1 MATFRRQNSERRDR
15 LEPVDQSSR
24 ERRASSA
31 SRHRPL
37 SATRPRSKSSPPP
50 SHSERESTLT
60 TAECNSSSSPPQEG
74 SDYSPSAE
82 PHTPTSLMDDF
93 DHEYTRFPESRSRSS
108 SAGSFER
115 FRDVDARTQ
124 LEAELDSKWILNLSM
139 HFRDKSDREKF
150 FVTYA
155 ETPTRWRRVTV
166 SCDYRNAEPGSL
178 EMDLKELQYQRD
190 KSIQIY
196 ESIRD
201 SLPEIQFYNTVTNLK
216 LETSEGRLHVHVTED
231 TNEIIP
237 YPPKTS
243 VEHILEDDDFRPR
256 EIRESELVFDSHI
269 SGFVYKVR
277 YCGKDYIKKE
287 IPGPDTVDEFLY
299 EINALHALI
308 GSDSVIQLEAIV
320 VDDQRETV
328 KGLLISFA
336 EQGALV
342 DLLYDHKGEISWED
356 RIRWAQQAVQG
367 LSEIHEEGYVQGDF
381 TLSNIVV
388 DSENN
393 AKIIDIN
400 RRGCPVGWEPPE
412 IAKKIQSNQRI
423 SMYIGEKTDLYQLGM
438 TLWALAM
445 DDDEPERHD
454 QPLSTEDFPLCVPRW
469 YCDIV
474 ETCLQPRPKHRLSAK
489 DLLKMFPSPSPP
501 LMRPTL
507 HGRSSTARAI
517 DKRYIEPSAAVERE
531 DIERLGFS
539 RPRHTEDDFTSRE
552 STVDPVFTDARSSTY
567 QFYSENSYVG
577 VVRGRR
583 PAPNV
588 AHLDMNHMR
597 HQDSGIDLPEACEL
611 EPQIIPISPGFDRE
625 YDEVDVGGNPYLV
638 SRQSF
643 DPEELDILEGHPRGR
658 RRSVQHTISRQNTLT
673 RLDPVVTETVESD
686 PVDHDDD
693 PAMSEDDDE
702 EIEGEP
708 DRMEA
713 QGPAFGESSIMSG
726 STPGNGSSI
735 ATLSGPYMTSAPT
748 PPPLDIVTA
757 DLASF
762 GGHPSSEEHSR
773 NEPIAVPALNTVNET
788 KEMPVISSLDEP
800 KPISVLNSAP
810 EAMRVLSFEDEHEV
824 MQALGSRDEPKT
836 MPVLSS
842 EDEPEATP
850 ALCSEGEPE
859 AMRALSFEDEPEAMQ
874 ALNSEHEAK
883 VMQALSSEDEPEA
896 TSALRSEDE
905 PEAIPTLSSEDGP
918 EATPAIRSED
928 EPEAMQ
934 ALISEDEPKAMLALS
949 SEDEPE
955 AIPALRSED
964 EPEAMPAL
972 SFEDEPEAMQA
983 LGSEHEPKAV
993 QALSSE
999 DEPETTPALRYED
1012 EPEAVLVLSSE
1023 DEPKAMQALSSEDEP
1038 EAVQALISGDEPETT
1053 PVLRSEDE
1061 PEAMLALST
1070 EDEPK
1075 AMQTLGSMDE
1085 PQATLALESVDEPES
1100 IVAISSMDDTHIVND
1115 APTPDLPQAHDGSTQ
1130 TCEDQLNDPPPP
1142 QTPQS
1147 TQPADTTPAEPVPE
1161 PTPALSLKDTGHD
1174 DETASIVS
1182 SLDADDLILTTA
1194 MEESVYHDVPTT
1206 PIVSAETAAHDPA
1219 DHSRDTAS
1227 TYPFNPKDL
1236 VEMTEKHD
1244 PQTPAG
1250 PKSISSE

>member
-1 MATFRRQNSERRDR
+1 MGIRPWIEEESPARQLVHEPERIKTPPKNSMWQHVGQQLQRLLGTYEPSDIALPASPPPESNADQQSSPERSCSPNCPARRVGVVGLPRMATLRRQNSEKRDR

-24 ERRASSA
+24 ERRALSA

-37 SATRPRSKSSPPP
+37 SAIRPRSKSSPAP
-50 SHSERESTLT
+50 SNSARESALT
-60 TAECNSSSSPPQEG
+60 VTERHSSSSPPQED
-74 SDYSPSAE
+74 SDYSPSAQS
-82 PHTPTSLMDDF
+82 HTPTSLIDDF
-93 DHEYTRFPESRSRSS
+93 DHEYTRFPGSRSRSS

-115 FRDVDARTQ
+115 LRDVDARTE

-166 SCDYRNAEPGSL
+166 SCDYRNAEAGSL

-237 YPPKTS
+237 YPPITS
-243 VEHILEDDDFRPR
+243 VEHILEDDDFKPR
-256 EIRESELVFDSHI
+256 EVRESELVFDSHI
-269 SGFVYKVR
+269 SGFVYKVQ

-342 DLLYDHKGEISWED
+342 DLLYDHKGEISWEH

-454 QPLSTEDFPLCVPRW
+454 QPLNTEDFPLYVPRW
-469 YCDIV
+469 YCGIV
-474 ETCLQPRPKHRLSAK
+474 EICLQPRPKHRLSAK
-489 DLLKMFPSPSPP
+489 ELLNMFPSPSQP
-501 LMRPTL
+501 LTRPTL

-517 DKRYIEPSAAVERE
+517 NKRYIEPSAAVERE

-567 QFYSENSYVG
+567 QFDSENSYVG
-577 VVRGRR
+577 VTRGRR

-588 AHLDMNHMR
+588 AHLDVDYVR
-597 HQDSGIDLPEACEL
+597 HEESGIDLPETREF
-611 EPQIIPISPGFDRE
+611 EPQIIPISPEFDRE
-625 YDEVDVGGNPYLV
+625 YDEVDIGGNPYLI
-638 SRQSF
+638 SRRSF
-643 DPEELDILEGHPRGR
+643 DPEELDILDGHPRGR

-673 RLDPVVTETVESD
+673 RLEPAVPETVESD
-686 PVDHDDD
+686 PVDYNDNA
-693 PAMSEDDDE
+693 AMSVDNDE
-702 EIEGEP
+702 EIELELHQ
-708 DRMEA
+708 MEA
-713 QGPAFGESSIMSG
+713 QGPLLGQSSITSE
-726 STPGNGSSI
+726 STPRNSLSI
-735 ATLSGPYMTSAPT
+735 LPLSGPYITPASD
-748 PPPLDIVTA
+748 PPPPSLDLVTA
-757 DLASF
+757 DLAGF
-762 GGHPSSEEHSR
+762 GGHPSLEEHSR
-773 NEPIAVPALNTVNET
+773 YEPIAVPALSSVNEPQG
-788 KEMPVISSLDEP
+788 MQ
-800 KPISVLNSAP
+800 VLNS
-810 EAMRVLSFEDEHEV
+810 V
-824 MQALGSRDEPKT
+824 DEPKT
-836 MPVLSS
+836 IPVPNSA
-842 EDEPEATP
+842 DEPEAM
-850 ALCSEGEPE
+850 G
-859 AMRALSFEDEPEAMQ
+859 ALSFEDEPKAVQSLSSKDEPETIPAPRSEDEPEAM
-874 ALNSEHEAK
+874 LT
-883 VMQALSSEDEPEA
+883 LSSEDEPKAVQALNSEDEPEA
-896 TSALRSEDE
+896 IPVLRSEDE
-905 PEAIPTLSSEDGP
+905 PEAILAPSSED
-918 EATPAIRSED
+918 
-928 EPEAMQ
+928 
-934 ALISEDEPKAMLALS
+934 
-949 SEDEPE
+949 
-955 AIPALRSED
+955 
-964 EPEAMPAL
+964 
-972 SFEDEPEAMQA
+972 
-983 LGSEHEPKAV
+983 EPKAV

-999 DEPETTPALRYED
+999 DEPETVPALRFED
-1012 EPEAVLVLSSE
+1012 EPEAILALSSE
-1023 DEPKAMQALSSEDEP
+1023 DEPKAVQALSSKDEP
-1038 EAVQALISGDEPETT
+1038 ATT
-1053 PVLRSEDE
+1053 PALRSEDE
-1061 PEAMLALST
+1061 PEAILALGS
-1070 EDEPK
+1070 EDKPRV
-1075 AMQTLGSMDE
+1075 MQALGSMDE
-1085 PQATLALESVDEPES
+1085 PQATPVLKSVDEPQV
-1100 IVAISSMDDTHIVND
+1100 ILAVSSVDDTHVVKD
-1115 APTPDLPQAHDGSTQ
+1115 APTPPETDLPRTHDGSVQ
-1130 TCEDQLNDPPPP
+1130 TCEDRPNDPPPLRAS
-1142 QTPQS
+1142 QS
-1147 TQPADTTPAEPVPE
+1147 TQPADTTLAEPEPE
-1161 PTPALSLKDTGHD
+1161 PTPVPSLEDAHYD
-1174 DETASIVS
+1174 NETTDIVASV
-1182 SLDADDLILTTA
+1182 DADGFIPTTI
-1194 MEESVYHDVPTT
+1194 MEDSIYHDVPTT

-1219 DHSRDTAS
+1219 D
-1227 TYPFNPKDL
+1227 
-1236 VEMTEKHD
+1236 
-1244 PQTPAG
+1244 
-1250 PKSISSE
+1250 

>member
-1 MATFRRQNSERRDR
+1 MATFRRQNSEKRDR

-24 ERRASSA
+24 ERRALSA

-37 SATRPRSKSSPPP
+37 SAGRPRSKSSPPP
-50 SHSERESTLT
+50 SNSERESALT
-60 TAECNSSSSPPQEG
+60 ATERNNSSSPPQEG

-115 FRDVDARTQ
+115 LRDVDARTQ

-243 VEHILEDDDFRPR
+243 VEHILEDDDFKPR

-445 DDDEPERHD
+445 DEDEPERHD
-454 QPLSTEDFPLCVPRW
+454 QPLNTEDFPLCVPRW

-501 LMRPTL
+501 PTRPTL

-539 RPRHTEDDFTSRE
+539 RPRHAEDDFTSRE

-567 QFYSENSYVG
+567 QFDSENSYVG

-588 AHLDMNHMR
+588 AHLDMNPVR
-597 HQDSGIDLPEACEL
+597 HQDSGIDLPETCEL
-611 EPQIIPISPGFDRE
+611 EPQIIPISPGFNRE
-625 YDEVDVGGNPYLV
+625 YDEVDLGGNPYLV

-643 DPEELDILEGHPRGR
+643 DPEELDILDGHLRGR
-658 RRSVQHTISRQNTLT
+658 RRSIQHTISRQNTLT
-673 RLDPVVTETVESD
+673 RLEPVVPETVESD

-693 PAMSEDDDE
+693 AAMSGDDDE
-702 EIEGEP
+702 EIDLEP
-708 DRMEA
+708 DQMGA
-713 QGPAFGESSIMSG
+713 QGPPLGQSSITSG
-726 STPGNGSSI
+726 STPRNSSSI
-735 ATLSGPYMTSAPT
+735 LALSGPYITSASAS
-748 PPPLDIVTA
+748 PPLDIVTA
-757 DLASF
+757 DLTGF
-762 GGHPSSEEHSR
+762 GGHPSLEEHSR
-773 NEPIAVPALNTVNET
+773 HEPIAVPALSSVNEP
-788 KEMPVISSLDEP
+788 KGIPVLSSLDEP
-800 KPISVLNSAP
+800 KAIPVLNSA
-810 EAMRVLSFEDEHEV
+810 DELEE
-824 MQALGSRDEPKT
+824 MQT
-836 MPVLSS
+836 
-842 EDEPEATP
+842 
-850 ALCSEGEPE
+850 
-859 AMRALSFEDEPEAMQ
+859 LSFEDEP
-874 ALNSEHEAK
+874 K
-883 VMQALSSEDEPEA
+883 TMQALSSEDEPK
-896 TSALRSEDE
+896 TVQALSSEDE
-905 PEAIPTLSSEDGP
+905 PETIPVL
-918 EATPAIRSED
+918 RSED

-934 ALISEDEPKAMLALS
+934 AQSSEDEPKTVQALS

-955 AIPALRSED
+955 TIPVLRSEDEPKAVQALSFEDEPETIPALRSED
-964 EPEAMPAL
+964 EPEAVL
-972 SFEDEPEAMQA
+972 
-983 LGSEHEPKAV
+983 
-993 QALSSE
+993 
-999 DEPETTPALRYED
+999 ALR
-1012 EPEAVLVLSSE
+1012 SE
-1023 DEPKAMQALSSEDEP
+1023 DEPKAMQALSSEEKP
-1038 EAVQALISGDEPETT
+1038 KAVQALGSDDELETT
-1053 PVLRSEDE
+1053 PALRSEDE
-1061 PEAMLALST
+1061 PEAMLALSS
-1070 EDEPK
+1070 EDEPE
-1075 AMQTLGSMDE
+1075 AMQTLGSMDK
-1085 PQATLALESVDEPES
+1085 PQAAPVLESVDEPQA
-1100 IVAISSMDDTHIVND
+1100 ILAISSIDDTHIADD
-1115 APTPDLPQAHDGSTQ
+1115 APTPPGTDLPQAHDGSTR
-1130 TCEDQLNDPPPP
+1130 TCEDQLNDPPPL

-1147 TQPADTTPAEPVPE
+1147 TQSADTTLAEPK
-1161 PTPALSLKDTGHD
+1161 PTPALSLKDADHDNETTGIV
-1174 DETASIVS
+1174 ASE
-1182 SLDADDLILTTA
+1182 DADDFIPTTT
-1194 MEESVYHDVPTT
+1194 MEESVYHDVPTMPT
-1206 PIVSAETAAHDPA
+1206 VSAETTGHDPA
-1219 DHSRDTAS
+1219 D
-1227 TYPFNPKDL
+1227 
-1236 VEMTEKHD
+1236 
-1244 PQTPAG
+1244 
-1250 PKSISSE
+1250 

>member
-1 MATFRRQNSERRDR
+1 MGIRPWIEEESPARQLVHEPERIKTPPKNSMWQHVGQQLQRLLGTHEPSDVALPASPPPESNADQQPSPERSCSPNCPARRVGVVGLPRMATLRRQNSEKRYR

-24 ERRASSA
+24 ERRALSS

-37 SATRPRSKSSPPP
+37 SAIRPRSKSSPAP
-50 SHSERESTLT
+50 SNSARESALT
-60 TAECNSSSSPPQEG
+60 ATECHNSSSPPQEG

-82 PHTPTSLMDDF
+82 PHTPTSLIDDF

-115 FRDVDARTQ
+115 LRDVDARTE

-139 HFRDKSDREKF
+139 HFRDRSDREKF

-166 SCDYRNAEPGSL
+166 SCDYRNAEAGSL

-201 SLPEIQFYNTVTNLK
+201 SLPEIQFYSTVTNLK

-237 YPPKTS
+237 YPPITS
-243 VEHILEDDDFRPR
+243 VEHILEDDDFKPR
-256 EIRESELVFDSHI
+256 VIRESELVFDSHI

-277 YCGKDYIKKE
+277 FCGKDYIKKE

-328 KGLLISFA
+328 KGLLIGFA

-454 QPLSTEDFPLCVPRW
+454 QPLNTDDFPLCVPRW
-469 YCDIV
+469 YCNIV
-474 ETCLQPRPKHRLSAK
+474 KICLQPRPKHRLSAK
-489 DLLKMFPSPSPP
+489 ELLKMFPSPSQLPAQS
-501 LMRPTL
+501 TL
-507 HGRSSTARAI
+507 HRRSSTARAI

-567 QFYSENSYVG
+567 QFDSENSYVG
-577 VVRGRR
+577 VTRGRR

-588 AHLDMNHMR
+588 AHLDVNHVR
-597 HQDSGIDLPEACEL
+597 HEESGTDLPETREF
-611 EPQIIPISPGFDRE
+611 EPQIIPISPRFDRE
-625 YDEVDVGGNPYLV
+625 YDEVDLGGNLYLI

-643 DPEELDILEGHPRGR
+643 DPEELDILDGHPRGR
-658 RRSVQHTISRQNTLT
+658 RRSVQHTVSRQNTLT
-673 RLDPVVTETVESD
+673 RLEPAVLEAVESD
-686 PVDHDDD
+686 PVDHDDNAATSVD
-693 PAMSEDDDE
+693 NDE
-702 EIEGEP
+702 EIELELQQ
-708 DRMEA
+708 MEA
-713 QGPAFGESSIMSG
+713 QGPPLGQSSITSG
-726 STPGNGSSI
+726 STPRNSLSI
-735 ATLSGPYMTSAPT
+735 LALSGPYITPAPAPA
-748 PPPLDIVTA
+748 PPPLDLVTA
-757 DLASF
+757 DLAGF
-762 GGHPSSEEHSR
+762 GGHPSLEEHSR
-773 NEPIAVPALNTVNET
+773 HEPIAVPALSSVNELQGIQ
-788 KEMPVISSLDEP
+788 VLSACDEP
-800 KPISVLNSAP
+800 ETISVLNSA
-810 EAMRVLSFEDEHEV
+810 
-824 MQALGSRDEPKT
+824 
-836 MPVLSS
+836 
-842 EDEPEATP
+842 DEPEAM
-850 ALCSEGEPE
+850 S
-859 AMRALSFEDEPEAMQ
+859 ALSFED
-874 ALNSEHEAK
+874 
-883 VMQALSSEDEPEA
+883 
-896 TSALRSEDE
+896 
-905 PEAIPTLSSEDGP
+905 
-918 EATPAIRSED
+918 
-928 EPEAMQ
+928 
-934 ALISEDEPKAMLALS
+934 
-949 SEDEPE
+949 
-955 AIPALRSED
+955 
-964 EPEAMPAL
+964 
-972 SFEDEPEAMQA
+972 
-983 LGSEHEPKAV
+983 EPKAV

-999 DEPETTPALRYED
+999 DEPETIPALRSEEEPKAVQALSSEDEPEMIPALRSEDEPKAVQALSSEDEPEMIPDLHSEDEPKAVQALSSKDEPEIIPALHSEDEPKAVQALSSKDEPEMIPALRSED
-1012 EPEAVLVLSSE
+1012 EPEAILAPSSE
-1023 DEPKAMQALSSEDEP
+1023 DEPKAMQALD
-1038 EAVQALISGDEPETT
+1038 
-1053 PVLRSEDE
+1053 
-1061 PEAMLALST
+1061 
-1070 EDEPK
+1070 
-1075 AMQTLGSMDE
+1075 SMDE
-1085 PQATLALESVDEPES
+1085 PQATAVLKSVDEPQA
-1100 IVAISSMDDTHIVND
+1100 ILAISSVDDTRVVKD
-1115 APTPDLPQAHDGSTQ
+1115 APTPPETDLPQAHDGSTH
-1130 TCEDQLNDPPPP
+1130 TCEDRPNDPPSL
-1142 QTPQS
+1142 QTLQS
-1147 TQPADTTPAEPVPE
+1147 TQPAGTTLAEPEPE
-1161 PTPALSLKDTGHD
+1161 PEPIPALSLKDAHYD
-1174 DETASIVS
+1174 DETTGTITNV
-1182 SLDADDLILTTA
+1182 DADDFIPTTI
-1194 MEESVYHDVPTT
+1194 MEDSIYHDVPTT
-1206 PIVSAETAAHDPA
+1206 PTVSAETAAHD
-1219 DHSRDTAS
+1219 
-1227 TYPFNPKDL
+1227 
-1236 VEMTEKHD
+1236 
-1244 PQTPAG
+1244 
-1250 PKSISSE
+1250 

>member
-1 MATFRRQNSERRDR
+1 MATLRRQNSEKRDR

-24 ERRASSA
+24 ERRALST

-37 SATRPRSKSSPPP
+37 SAIRPRSKSSPAP
-50 SHSERESTLT
+50 SNSARECALTVTERH
-60 TAECNSSSSPPQEG
+60 NSSSPPQED
-74 SDYSPSAE
+74 SDYSPSAQS
-82 PHTPTSLMDDF
+82 HTPTSLIDDF
-93 DHEYTRFPESRSRSS
+93 DHEYTRFPGSRSRSS

-115 FRDVDARTQ
+115 LRDVDARTE

-166 SCDYRNAEPGSL
+166 SCDYRNAEAGSL

-237 YPPKTS
+237 YPPITS
-243 VEHILEDDDFRPR
+243 VEHILEDDDFKPR
-256 EIRESELVFDSHI
+256 EVRESELVFDSHI
-269 SGFVYKVR
+269 SGFVYKVQ

-454 QPLSTEDFPLCVPRW
+454 QPLNTEDFPRYVPRW
-469 YCDIV
+469 YRSIV
-474 ETCLQPRPKHRLSAK
+474 EICLQPRPKHRLSAK
-489 DLLKMFPSPSPP
+489 ELLNIFPSPSQP
-501 LMRPTL
+501 LTRPTL

-539 RPRHTEDDFTSRE
+539 RPRHSEDDFTSRE

-567 QFYSENSYVG
+567 QFDSENSYVG
-577 VVRGRR
+577 VTRGRR

-588 AHLDMNHMR
+588 AHLDVDYVR
-597 HQDSGIDLPEACEL
+597 HEESGIDLPETREF
-611 EPQIIPISPGFDRE
+611 EPQIIPISPEFDRE
-625 YDEVDVGGNPYLV
+625 YDEVDIGGNPYLI
-638 SRQSF
+638 SRRSF
-643 DPEELDILEGHPRGR
+643 DPEELDILDGHLRGR
-658 RRSVQHTISRQNTLT
+658 RRSVQHTVSRQNTLT
-673 RLDPVVTETVESD
+673 RLEPTVPETVESD
-686 PVDHDDD
+686 PVDHNDNA
-693 PAMSEDDDE
+693 AMSVDNE
-702 EIEGEP
+702 EIELELHQ
-708 DRMEA
+708 MEA
-713 QGPAFGESSIMSG
+713 QGPSLGQSSITSE
-726 STPGNGSSI
+726 STPRNSLSI
-735 ATLSGPYMTSAPT
+735 LALSGPYISPAPA
-748 PPPLDIVTA
+748 PPSLDLVTA
-757 DLASF
+757 DLAGF
-762 GGHPSSEEHSR
+762 GGHPNLEEHSR
-773 NEPIAVPALNTVNET
+773 HEPIAVPALSSVN
-788 KEMPVISSLDEP
+788 
-800 KPISVLNSAP
+800 
-810 EAMRVLSFEDEHEV
+810 
-824 MQALGSRDEPKT
+824 EPKT
-836 MPVLSS
+836 TPKAVQVLSS
-842 EDEPEATP
+842 EDEPETIP
-850 ALCSEGEPE
+850 AP
-859 AMRALSFEDEPEAMQ
+859 
-874 ALNSEHEAK
+874 
-883 VMQALSSEDEPEA
+883 
-896 TSALRSEDE
+896 
-905 PEAIPTLSSEDGP
+905 
-918 EATPAIRSED
+918 RSED
-928 EPEAMQ
+928 EPEAML
-934 ALISEDEPKAMLALS
+934 AISSGDEPEAMLVLSSEDEPKAVQTLS
-949 SEDEPE
+949 SKDEPE
-955 AIPALRSED
+955 TIPALRSED
-964 EPEAMPAL
+964 EPEAILVL
-972 SFEDEPEAMQA
+972 SSEDEPKAVQTLSSEDEPEAIPTPRPEGEPEA
-983 LGSEHEPKAV
+983 ILVLSSEDEPKAV

-999 DEPETTPALRYED
+999 DEPETIPALRSKD
-1012 EPEAVLVLSSE
+1012 EPEAMLALSSE
-1023 DEPKAMQALSSEDEP
+1023 DEPKAMQALGSMAEP
-1038 EAVQALISGDEPETT
+1038 QAT
-1053 PVLRSEDE
+1053 PVLKSV
-1061 PEAMLALST
+1061 
-1070 EDEPK
+1070 
-1075 AMQTLGSMDE
+1075 DE
-1085 PQATLALESVDEPES
+1085 PQAIL
-1100 IVAISSMDDTHIVND
+1100 AISSVDDTHVAKD
-1115 APTPDLPQAHDGSTQ
+1115 ALTPPETDLQAHDRGAQ
-1130 TCEDQLNDPPPP
+1130 TCEDRPNDPPPL
-1142 QTPQS
+1142 QILQS
-1147 TQPADTTPAEPVPE
+1147 TQPADTALAEPELE
-1161 PTPALSLKDTGHD
+1161 PTPVLSLEDAHYD
-1174 DETASIVS
+1174 NETTDIVAGE
-1182 SLDADDLILTTA
+1182 DADGFIPTTI
-1194 MEESVYHDVPTT
+1194 MEESIYHDVPTT
-1206 PIVSAETAAHDPA
+1206 PTVSAETTAHDPA
-1219 DHSRDTAS
+1219 D
-1227 TYPFNPKDL
+1227 
-1236 VEMTEKHD
+1236 
-1244 PQTPAG
+1244 
-1250 PKSISSE
+1250 

>member
-1 MATFRRQNSERRDR
+1 MATLRRQNSEKRDR

-24 ERRASSA
+24 ERRALSA
-31 SRHRPL
+31 SRYRPP
-37 SATRPRSKSSPPP
+37 SAMRPRSKSSPPP
-50 SHSERESTLT
+50 SNSERESAFTA
-60 TAECNSSSSPPQEG
+60 AECNNSSSPPQEG

-82 PHTPTSLMDDF
+82 PHTPTSLMEDF
-93 DHEYTRFPESRSRSS
+93 DREYMQSPESRSRSS

-115 FRDVDARTQ
+115 LRDIDARTQ

-196 ESIRD
+196 DSIRD

-243 VEHILEDDDFRPR
+243 VEHILEDDDFKPL

-277 YCGKDYIKKE
+277 YRGKDYIKKE

-336 EQGALV
+336 ELGALV

-454 QPLSTEDFPLCVPRW
+454 QPLSTEDFPLHVPRW

-474 ETCLQPRPKHRLSAK
+474 KICLQPRPKHRLSAK
-489 DLLKMFPSPSPP
+489 ELLKMFPSPLSP
-501 LMRPTL
+501 LTQPTL
-507 HGRSSTARAI
+507 RRRSSTARAM
-517 DKRYIEPSAAVERE
+517 DMQYIEPSAAVERE

-539 RPRHTEDDFTSRE
+539 RPHHTEDDFTSRE
-552 STVDPVFTDARSSTY
+552 STIDPVFTDARSSTY
-567 QFYSENSYVG
+567 QFNSENSYVG

-583 PAPNV
+583 PASNV
-588 AHLDMNHMR
+588 AHLDEDHVR
-597 HQDSGIDLPEACEL
+597 HHDSDINLSETCEL

-625 YDEVDVGGNPYLV
+625 YDEVDIGGNPYLI

-643 DPEELDILEGHPRGR
+643 NPEELDILDGHPRGR

-673 RLDPVVTETVESD
+673 RLEPAVPETGEPD

-693 PAMSEDDDE
+693 AAMSVDSDED
-702 EIEGEP
+702 IELEP
-708 DRMEA
+708 DQTEA
-713 QGPAFGESSIMSG
+713 REPPFGLSSIISE
-726 STPGNGSSI
+726 SRPKNSAS
-735 ATLSGPYMTSAPT
+735 ALALSGPYITSATAPL
-748 PPPLDIVTA
+748 PLDIVTA
-757 DLASF
+757 DLTGF
-762 GGHPSSEEHSR
+762 GGRPSLGEHSPH
-773 NEPIAVPALNTVNET
+773 EPMAIPTLGSVG
-788 KEMPVISSLDEP
+788 EP
-800 KPISVLNSAP
+800 KEI
-810 EAMRVLSFEDEHEV
+810 
-824 MQALGSRDEPKT
+824 
-836 MPVLSS
+836 PVLDSA
-842 EDEPEATP
+842 DEPEATH
-850 ALCSEGEPE
+850 AVSREN
-859 AMRALSFEDEPEAMQ
+859 EPEAMQ
-874 ALNSEHEAK
+874 ALSSENEPEA
-883 VMQALSSEDEPEA
+883 MQALSSEDEP
-896 TSALRSEDE
+896 
-905 PEAIPTLSSEDGP
+905 
-918 EATPAIRSED
+918 
-928 EPEAMQ
+928 
-934 ALISEDEPKAMLALS
+934 KAAQALS
-949 SEDEPE
+949 SEDELE
-955 AIPALRSED
+955 TIPALRSED
-964 EPEAMPAL
+964 EPEAMSTLRSEEEPETMPVL
-972 SFEDEPEAMQA
+972 RSEDEPKAMQA
-983 LGSEHEPKAV
+983 V
-993 QALSSE
+993 SSE
-999 DEPETTPALRYED
+999 DEPHAVQAPSAGD
-1012 EPEAVLVLSSE
+1012 APEATLALCPEGEFEEVMPVLSSE
-1023 DEPKAMQALSSEDEP
+1023 DEPKAMQALSSGDESETLPALRSDEPETVLALGSEDEP
-1038 EAVQALISGDEPETT
+1038 KTMQALSSGDEPETL
-1053 PVLRSEDE
+1053 PALRSEDE
-1061 PEAMLALST
+1061 PEAVLALSS

-1075 AMQTLGSMDE
+1075 AVQALSSPDEPKSTPALRSEDELEGVFALGSKDEPKTMQTLGSMDE
-1085 PQATLALESVDEPES
+1085 FQATPVLESVDEPQA
-1100 IVAISSMDDTHIVND
+1100 ILAISSVDKSHVLND
-1115 APTPDLPQAHDGSTQ
+1115 APTPPKTGLPEAHDDCTQ
-1130 TCEDQLNDPPPP
+1130 ICDDQLHDPPPL

-1147 TQPADTTPAEPVPE
+1147 TQPTDTTVAEPEPEPE
-1161 PTPALSLKDTGHD
+1161 PTPAISLKDAHYD
-1174 DETASIVS
+1174 NQTASIVTS
-1182 SLDADDLILTTA
+1182 VEADGTTF
-1194 MEESVYHDVPTT
+1194 MEESIYHDVPTIPT
-1206 PIVSAETAAHDPA
+1206 VSAETVTHNPA
-1219 DHSRDTAS
+1219 D
-1227 TYPFNPKDL
+1227 
-1236 VEMTEKHD
+1236 
-1244 PQTPAG
+1244 
-1250 PKSISSE
+1250 

>member
-1 MATFRRQNSERRDR
+1 
-15 LEPVDQSSR
+15 
-24 ERRASSA
+24 
-31 SRHRPL
+31 
-37 SATRPRSKSSPPP
+37 
-50 SHSERESTLT
+50 
-60 TAECNSSSSPPQEG
+60 
-74 SDYSPSAE
+74 
-82 PHTPTSLMDDF
+82 MDDF

-597 HQDSGIDLPEACEL
+597 HQDSGIDLPETCEI
-611 EPQIIPISPGFDRE
+611 EPRIIPISPGFDRE
-625 YDEVDVGGNPYLV
+625 YDEVDLGGNPYLV

-713 QGPAFGESSIMSG
+713 QGPALGESSIMSG

-773 NEPIAVPALNTVNET
+773 NEPIAVPALSPVNET

-800 KPISVLNSAP
+800 KPIPVLNSAP
-810 EAMRVLSFEDEHEV
+810 EAMRVLSFEDEPEV

-836 MPVLSS
+836 MPVLGS

-859 AMRALSFEDEPEAMQ
+859 AMRVLSFEDEPEAMQ

-934 ALISEDEPKAMLALS
+934 ALSSEDEPKAMLVLSSEDEPEAIPALRSEDEPEAIPALSSEDEPEAMQALS

-983 LGSEHEPKAV
+983 LSSEHEPKAV

-999 DEPETTPALRYED
+999 DEPETAPALRYED

-1053 PVLRSEDE
+1053 PALRSEDE
-1061 PEAMLALST
+1061 PEAMLALSS

-1075 AMQTLGSMDE
+1075 AIQTLGSMDE
-1085 PQATLALESVDEPES
+1085 PQATLVLESVDEPES
-1100 IVAISSMDDTHIVND
+1100 ILAISSMDDTHIVND
-1115 APTPDLPQAHDGSTQ
+1115 APTPDLPQAHDSSTQ
-1130 TCEDQLNDPPPP
+1130 TREDQLNDPPPL

-1161 PTPALSLKDTGHD
+1161 PTPALSLKDTSHD

-1182 SLDADDLILTTA
+1182 SLDADDLIPTTA

-1227 TYPFNPKDL
+1227 TYPFNPEDF